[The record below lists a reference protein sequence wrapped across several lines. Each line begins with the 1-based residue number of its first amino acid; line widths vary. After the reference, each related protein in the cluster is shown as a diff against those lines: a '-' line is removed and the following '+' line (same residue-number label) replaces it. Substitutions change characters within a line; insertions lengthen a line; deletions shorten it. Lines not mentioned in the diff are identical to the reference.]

1 MSKTIGLMVSAMML
15 SAIIFQSGSLVGQT
29 QVELGQ
35 VNWNRD
41 LDAAKKLSSE
51 TGKPLFVQFQEV
63 PG

>member
-1 MSKTIGLMVSAMML
+1 MSKAIGLMVSVVMV
-15 SAIIFQSGSLVGQT
+15 SVIIFQSSSSVGQT
-29 QVELGQ
+29 RVELGQ

-41 LDAAKKLSSE
+41 LDAAQQLSAE

>member
-1 MSKTIGLMVSAMML
+1 MNKTIGVVFSAL
-15 SAIIFQSGSLVGQT
+15 VTLGLIFQSGASLGQS

-41 LDAAKKLSSE
+41 LEAAKTLSSQ

>member
-1 MSKTIGLMVSAMML
+1 MNKSIGFVFSALMLLGCALQTGSSL
-15 SAIIFQSGSLVGQT
+15 GQS

-41 LDAAKKLSSE
+41 LEAAKTLSSQ

>member
-1 MSKTIGLMVSAMML
+1 MSKTIGLMVSVVML
-15 SAIIFQSGSLVGQT
+15 SVIFFQSDSLMGQT

>member
-1 MSKTIGLMVSAMML
+1 MSRTIGLLVSAVML
-15 SAIIFQSGSLVGQT
+15 LASIFQSGSLMGQT

-35 VNWNRD
+35 VKWNRD
-41 LDAAKKLSSE
+41 LDAAKKLSLE

>member
-1 MSKTIGLMVSAMML
+1 MSKTIVVAFSALVLLGLALQNGSSMG
-15 SAIIFQSGSLVGQT
+15 QSP
-29 QVELGQ
+29 VEIGQ

-41 LDAAKKLSSE
+41 LDAAKKLSSQ

>member
-1 MSKTIGLMVSAMML
+1 MNKSIGVVL
-15 SAIIFQSGSLVGQT
+15 SALMLLGCALQTGSSLGQS

-35 VNWNRD
+35 VDWNRD
-41 LDAAKKLSSE
+41 LEAAKTLSSQ

>member
-1 MSKTIGLMVSAMML
+1 MSKTIGLMVSAVML